1 MSKRRVVKIGSR
13 PSRLSQAQTKLVA
26 DMLRSR
32 FKEITFE
39 LVPISTRGD
48 VSAPDRRASGGAK
61 GAFTSDI
68 ESRLLEGEIDLAVHS
83 MKDLPNEIPDGLAI
97 GATPPRGDPRDGLIA
112 NHGATFLT
120 LPQRSRVGTGS
131 LRRKAQ
137 LLRMRGDIEVVDIT
151 GNVDTRIRK
160 LASEFDAIVLAVAGL
175 ERIGEASRISQVFSI
190 DEMIPSVCQG
200 VIAVEMREK
209 DDEVGMLLSGIED
222 GATMLESTCERAF
235 SRALGADCNVP
246 IGGCARVSRESITV
260 VGMIASEDGKNLV
273 RSRLSGPAAGGAE
286 LGKRLAEG
294 LLKVGGAK
302 ILEGA
307 AS

>member
-1 MSKRRVVKIGSR
+1 MNNRRVVRIGSR

-26 DMLRSR
+26 DMLRGR

-48 VSAPDRRASGGAK
+48 SSAPDRVASGGAK
-61 GAFTSDI
+61 GAFTSEI
-68 ESRLLEGEIDLAVHS
+68 ESRLLEGDIDLAVHS

-97 GATPPRGDPRDGLIA
+97 GATPPRGDPRDGLLA
-112 NHGATFLT
+112 KGGATLLT
-120 LPQRSRVGTGS
+120 LPRRSRVGTGS

-137 LLRMRGDIEVVDIT
+137 LLRMRGDIEVVDLT

-160 LASEFDAIVLAVAGL
+160 LASEYDAIVLAVAGL
-175 ERIGEASRISQVFSI
+175 ERIGEASRISQVFSV

-209 DDEVGMLLSGIED
+209 DKETAKLLSRIED
-222 GATMLESTCERAF
+222 GSARVESTCERAF
-235 SRALGADCNVP
+235 SRALGGDCNVP
-246 IGGCARVSRESITV
+246 IGGCAKVSRGTITA
-260 VGMIASEDGKNLV
+260 VGMMASEDGKDLV
-273 RSRLSGPAAGGAE
+273 RSKLSGPAADGAE
-286 LGKRLAEG
+286 LGRRLAEG
-294 LLKVGGAK
+294 LLRAGGAK
-302 ILEGA
+302 ILKGA

>member
-1 MSKRRVVKIGSR
+1 
-13 PSRLSQAQTKLVA
+13 
-26 DMLRSR
+26 
-32 FKEITFE
+32 
-39 LVPISTRGD
+39 
-48 VSAPDRRASGGAK
+48 
-61 GAFTSDI
+61 
-68 ESRLLEGEIDLAVHS
+68 
-83 MKDLPNEIPDGLAI
+83 
-97 GATPPRGDPRDGLIA
+97 
-112 NHGATFLT
+112 
-120 LPQRSRVGTGS
+120 